1 MVANYCKLLSRKPCA
16 LLYNVQN
23 SQTKNMQ
30 IDLRNNQA
38 ANKESSNVFW
48 RFVYYVIKIAE
59 MGKGENAGLKVYGFL
74 FTFEQKFSEQ

>member
-1 MVANYCKLLSRKPCA
+1 
-16 LLYNVQN
+16 
-23 SQTKNMQ
+23 MQ

-48 RFVYYVIKIAE
+48 RFVYYVFKTVE
-59 MGKGENAGLKVYGFL
+59 MGKGESAGLKVYGFL